1 MNCIFCKINESKSRI
16 ILENQHAF
24 AISDQ
29 YPVSQ
34 GHTLIILKRHVP
46 SIFEA
51 SSEEITSIFDLAM
64 QIQKLITKQHNP
76 DGYNV
81 GFNDLEAAGQSIPH
95 SHMHIIPRYQGDVK
109 NPRGGIRGVIPGKQN
124 Y

>member
-1 MNCIFCKINESKSRI
+1 MKCIFCEIYEIKSRI
-16 ILENQHAF
+16 ILQNSYAY

-29 YPVSQ
+29 FPVSQ

-81 GFNDLEAAGQSIPH
+81 GFNDLKAAGQSIPH
-95 SHMHIIPRYQGDVK
+95 CHMHIIPRYQGDVK

>member
-1 MNCIFCKINESKSRI
+1 MNCTFCEIKKTKSRI
-16 ILENQHAF
+16 ILENPHAF

-29 YPVSQ
+29 FPVSQ
-34 GHTLIILKRHVP
+34 GHTLIVLRRHIA
-46 SIFEA
+46 SLFEA
-51 SSEEITSIFDLAM
+51 SSKEITAIFDLAK
-64 QIQKLITKQHNP
+64 QVQKVLSKQYKP

-81 GFNDLEAAGQSIPH
+81 GFNDLEAAGQSILH
-95 SHMHIIPRYQGDVK
+95 CHMHIIPRYQGDVK

>member
-1 MNCIFCKINESKSRI
+1 MSCIFCEINKTKSRI
-16 ILENQHAF
+16 ILENSHAL

-51 SSEEITSIFDLAM
+51 SSEEISAIFDLTN
-64 QIQKLITKQHNP
+64 QVQKILSKQFKP

-81 GFNDLEAAGQSIPH
+81 GFNDLKAAGQSIPH
-95 SHMHIIPRYQGDVK
+95 CHMHIIPRYQGDVK
-109 NPRGGIRGVIPGKQN
+109 DPRGGIRGVIPGKQN

>member
-1 MNCIFCKINESKSRI
+1 MKCIFCEINKTKSRI
-16 ILENQHAF
+16 ILENSHTF

-51 SSEEITSIFDLAM
+51 SSEEISAIFDLTNRV
-64 QIQKLITKQHNP
+64 QKLLSKQYNP

-81 GFNDLEAAGQSIPH
+81 GFNDLKAAGQSISH
-95 SHMHIIPRYQGDVK
+95 CHMHIIPRYQGDVE

>member
-1 MNCIFCKINESKSRI
+1 MNCIFCEINKTKSRI

-34 GHTLIILKRHVP
+34 GHTLIILKRHIA
-46 SIFEA
+46 SLFEA
-51 SSEEITSIFDLAM
+51 TSEEISAIFHLTNQVRILLAM
-64 QIQKLITKQHNP
+64 QYEP

-81 GFNDLEAAGQSIPH
+81 GFNDLVAAGQSIPH
-95 SHMHIIPRYQGDVK
+95 CHMHIIPRYQGDVK
-109 NPRGGIRGVIPGKQN
+109 DPRGGIRGVIPGKQN

>member
-1 MNCIFCKINESKSRI
+1 MHCIFCEIKKTKSRI
-16 ILENQHAF
+16 ILENSHAF
-24 AISDQ
+24 SILDQ

-34 GHTLIILKRHVP
+34 GHTLIILKRHIA
-46 SIFEA
+46 SLFEA
-51 SSEEITSIFDLAM
+51 SSEEITAIFDLGK
-64 QIQKLITKQHNP
+64 QVQKLLSKQYRP
-76 DGYNV
+76 DGFNV

-95 SHMHIIPRYQGDVK
+95 CHMHIIPRYQGDVK

>member
-1 MNCIFCKINESKSRI
+1 MNCIFCEINKTKSRI
-16 ILENQHAF
+16 ILENPHAF

-51 SSEEITSIFDLAM
+51 SSEEISAIFDLTN
-64 QIQKLITKQHNP
+64 QVQKLLSKQFKP

-81 GFNDLEAAGQSIPH
+81 GFNDLKAAGQTIPH
-95 SHMHIIPRYQGDVK
+95 CHMHIIPRYQGDVK

>member
-1 MNCIFCKINESKSRI
+1 MHCIFCEIKKTKSRI
-16 ILENQHAF
+16 ILENSHAF

-34 GHTLIILKRHVP
+34 GHTLIILKRHV
-46 SIFEA
+46 SSLFEA
-51 SSEEITSIFDLAM
+51 SSEEIISIFDLGKEV
-64 QIQKLITKQHNP
+64 QKLLSKQYKP

-95 SHMHIIPRYQGDVK
+95 CHMHIIPRYQGDVK
-109 NPRGGIRGVIPGKQN
+109 NPRGGIRGVIPGKQK

>member
-1 MNCIFCKINESKSRI
+1 MYCIFCELNKTKSRI
-16 ILENQHAF
+16 ILENTYAF

-34 GHTLIILKRHVP
+34 GHTLITLKRHIA
-46 SIFEA
+46 SLFEA
-51 SSEEITSIFDLAM
+51 SSEEITAIFELA
-64 QIQKLITKQHNP
+64 KQVQELLSKQYKP

-95 SHMHIIPRYQGDVK
+95 CHLHIIPRYQGDVK
-109 NPRGGIRGVIPGKQN
+109 NPRGGIRGVIPEKQN

>member
-1 MNCIFCKINESKSRI
+1 MNCIFCEIKKTKSRI
-16 ILENQHAF
+16 ILENTYTY

-34 GHTLIILKRHVP
+34 GHTLIILKRHF
-46 SIFEA
+46 SSLFEA
-51 SSEEITSIFDLAM
+51 SSEEITAIFDLGK
-64 QIQKLITKQHNP
+64 QVQKLLSKQYRP
-76 DGYNV
+76 DGYTV

-95 SHMHIIPRYQGDVK
+95 CHMHIIPRYQGDVK

>member
-1 MNCIFCKINESKSRI
+1 MHCIFCDIKKTNPRI
-16 ILENQHAF
+16 ILENSHAF

-34 GHTLIILKRHVP
+34 GHTLIILKRHV
-46 SIFEA
+46 STLFKA
-51 SSEEITSIFDLAM
+51 TSKEITAIFDLGKRV
-64 QIQKLITKQHNP
+64 QKLLFKQYKP

-95 SHMHIIPRYQGDVK
+95 CHMHIIPRYQGDVK

>member
-1 MNCIFCKINESKSRI
+1 MKCIFCEIYEIKSRI
-16 ILENQHAF
+16 ILQNSYAY

-29 YPVSQ
+29 FPVSQ

-81 GFNDLEAAGQSIPH
+81 GFNDLKAAGQSIPH
-95 SHMHIIPRYQGDVK
+95 CHMHIIPRYQGDVE
-109 NPRGGIRGVIPGKQN
+109 NPRGGIRAVIPGKQN

>member
-1 MNCIFCKINESKSRI
+1 MHCIFCELNKTKSRI
-16 ILENQHAF
+16 ILDNTYAF
-24 AISDQ
+24 VISDQ

-34 GHTLIILKRHVP
+34 GHTLIILKRHIA
-46 SIFEA
+46 SLFEA
-51 SSEEITSIFDLAM
+51 NSEEITAIFDLAK
-64 QIQKLITKQHNP
+64 QVQKLLSRQFKP

-81 GFNDLEAAGQSIPH
+81 GFNDLEAAGQSITH
-95 SHMHIIPRYQGDVK
+95 CHMHIIPRYQGDVK

>member
-1 MNCIFCKINESKSRI
+1 MNCIFCEINKTKSRI
-16 ILENQHAF
+16 ILENSHAL
-24 AISDQ
+24 ATYDQ

-34 GHTLIILKRHVP
+34 GHTLIILKRHFP

-51 SSEEITSIFDLAM
+51 SSEEITAIFDLAK
-64 QIQKLITKQHNP
+64 QIQKLLSKQYNP
-76 DGYNV
+76 NGYNV
-81 GFNDLEAAGQSIPH
+81 GFNDLKAAGQSIPH
-95 SHMHIIPRYQGDVK
+95 CHMHIIPRYQGDVK

>member
-1 MNCIFCKINESKSRI
+1 MYCIFCEINKTKSRI
-16 ILENQHAF
+16 ILENPHAF

-34 GHTLIILKRHVP
+34 GHTLIILKRHIA
-46 SIFEA
+46 SLFEA
-51 SSEEITSIFDLAM
+51 TPEEISAIFDLTYQVRILLSM
-64 QIQKLITKQHNP
+64 QYEP

-81 GFNDLEAAGQSIPH
+81 GFNDLKAAGQSIPH
-95 SHMHIIPRYQGDVK
+95 CHMHIIPRYQGDVK

>member
-1 MNCIFCKINESKSRI
+1 MHCIFCEIKKTKSRI
-16 ILENQHAF
+16 ILENSHAF

-34 GHTLIILKRHVP
+34 GHTLIILKRHV
-46 SIFEA
+46 SSLFEA
-51 SSEEITSIFDLAM
+51 SSEEITSIFDLGK
-64 QIQKLITKQHNP
+64 QVQKLLSKQYKPN
-76 DGYNV
+76 GYNV

-95 SHMHIIPRYQGDVK
+95 CHMHIIPRYQGDVK
-109 NPRGGIRGVIPGKQN
+109 NPRGGIRGVIPGKQK

>member
-1 MNCIFCKINESKSRI
+1 MNCIFCEINENKSRI
-16 ILENQHAF
+16 ILQNSYAF

-34 GHTLIILKRHVP
+34 GHTLIILKRHVS

-51 SSEEITSIFDLAM
+51 SSEEISAIFDLTN
-64 QIQKLITKQHNP
+64 QVQKILSKQFKP
-76 DGYNV
+76 DGYNL
-81 GFNDLEAAGQSIPH
+81 GFNDLKAAGQSIPH
-95 SHMHIIPRYQGDVK
+95 CHMHIIPRYQGDVK

>member
-1 MNCIFCKINESKSRI
+1 MHCIFCEIKKTKSRI
-16 ILENQHAF
+16 ILENSHAF

-34 GHTLIILKRHVP
+34 GHTLIILKRH
-46 SIFEA
+46 IA
-51 SSEEITSIFDLAM
+51 SLFGATSKEITAIFDLAKKV
-64 QIQKLITKQHNP
+64 QKLVSKQYQP

-95 SHMHIIPRYQGDVK
+95 CHMHIIPRYKGDLK
-109 NPRGGIRGVIPGKQN
+109 NPRGGIRSVIPGKQN

>member
-1 MNCIFCKINESKSRI
+1 MNCTFCEINETKSRI
-16 ILENQHAF
+16 ILQNSYAF

-34 GHTLIILKRHVP
+34 GHTLIILKRHFP

-51 SSEEITSIFDLAM
+51 SSEEISAIFDLTN
-64 QIQKLITKQHNP
+64 QVQKILSKQFKP

-81 GFNDLEAAGQSIPH
+81 GFNDLKAAGQSIPH
-95 SHMHIIPRYQGDVK
+95 CHMHIIPRYQGDVK

>member
-1 MNCIFCKINESKSRI
+1 MHCIFCEIKKAKSRI
-16 ILENQHAF
+16 ILENSHAF

-34 GHTLIILKRHVP
+34 GHTLIILKRHIA
-46 SIFEA
+46 SLFEA
-51 SSEEITSIFDLAM
+51 SSEEITAIFDLGK
-64 QIQKLITKQHNP
+64 QVQKLLSKEYKP
-76 DGYNV
+76 DAYNV

-95 SHMHIIPRYQGDVK
+95 CHMHIIPRYKGDVK

>member
-1 MNCIFCKINESKSRI
+1 MNCLFCEINKTKSRI
-16 ILENQHAF
+16 ILENTYAF
-24 AISDQ
+24 ALSDQ
-29 YPVSQ
+29 FPVSQ
-34 GHTLIILKRHVP
+34 GHTLIVIKRHIA
-46 SIFEA
+46 SLFEA
-51 SSEEITSIFDLAM
+51 SSKEITAIFELANQM
-64 QIQKLITKQHNP
+64 QKLLSKQYKP

-95 SHMHIIPRYQGDVK
+95 CHMHIIPRYQGDVK

>member
-1 MNCIFCKINESKSRI
+1 MHCIFCEIKKTKSRI
-16 ILENQHAF
+16 ILENTYAY

-29 YPVSQ
+29 YKVSQ
-34 GHTLIILKRHVP
+34 GHTLIILKRHV
-46 SIFEA
+46 SSLFEA
-51 SSEEITSIFDLAM
+51 SSEELTAIFDLAKKV
-64 QIQKLITKQHNP
+64 QKLVSKQYQP

-95 SHMHIIPRYQGDVK
+95 CHMHIIPRYKGDVK

>member
-1 MNCIFCKINESKSRI
+1 MKCIFCEIYETKSRI
-16 ILENQHAF
+16 ILQNSYAY

-34 GHTLIILKRHVP
+34 GHTLIILKSHVP

-51 SSEEITSIFDLAM
+51 SSEEITAIFDLAI
-64 QIQKLITKQHNP
+64 QIQKLLSKQYNP

-81 GFNDLEAAGQSIPH
+81 GFNDLKAAGQSIPH
-95 SHMHIIPRYQGDVK
+95 CHMHIIPRYQGDVK

>member
-1 MNCIFCKINESKSRI
+1 MNCTFCEIKKTKSRI
-16 ILENQHAF
+16 ILENSHAF
-24 AISDQ
+24 STSDQ
-29 YPVSQ
+29 YPVPQ
-34 GHTLIILKRHVP
+34 GHTLIILKRHF
-46 SIFEA
+46 SSLFEA
-51 SSEEITSIFDLAM
+51 SSEEITSIFDLGK
-64 QIQKLITKQHNP
+64 QVQKILSKQYRP

-95 SHMHIIPRYQGDVK
+95 CHMHNIPRYQGDVK

>member
-1 MNCIFCKINESKSRI
+1 MNCIFCEINETKSRI
-16 ILENQHAF
+16 ILQNSYAF

-51 SSEEITSIFDLAM
+51 SSEEISAIFDLTN
-64 QIQKLITKQHNP
+64 QVQKILSKQFKP

-81 GFNDLEAAGQSIPH
+81 GFNDLKAAGQSIPH
-95 SHMHIIPRYQGDVK
+95 CHMHIIPRYQGDVK

>member
-1 MNCIFCKINESKSRI
+1 MNCIFCEINKTKSRI
-16 ILENQHAF
+16 IRENRNAF

-51 SSEEITSIFDLAM
+51 SSEEISAIFDLTN
-64 QIQKLITKQHNP
+64 QVQKILSKQFKP

-81 GFNDLEAAGQSIPH
+81 GFNDLKAAGQSIPH
-95 SHMHIIPRYQGDVK
+95 CHMHIIPRYQGDVE

>member
-1 MNCIFCKINESKSRI
+1 MNCIFCEINENKSRI
-16 ILENQHAF
+16 ILQNSYSF

-51 SSEEITSIFDLAM
+51 SSEEISAIFNLTN
-64 QIQKLITKQHNP
+64 QVQKLLSKQFTP

-81 GFNDLEAAGQSIPH
+81 GFNDLKAAGQSIPH
-95 SHMHIIPRYQGDVK
+95 CHMHIIPRYQGDVK